1 MSSPKKKS
9 EPEVPPLKRRI
20 AAYII
25 CVPLCFILGKAKGFS
40 NVFCICLTI
49 AVAAALFLSAFFEA
63 KSKRKDEEFTKA
75 VRNDEFHN
83 NEEWKEKYSAYVL
96 KNDFQQVTANS
107 MRAVLNRR
115 FFKPSG
121 AVWLTA
127 SVLFIAAAI
136 ICRAAESDIRAVLAV
151 SGIIS
156 AMWGAFKLLHTPV
169 SSFIA
174 NCGEKLPEIERSY
187 LNGKML
193 TYRKNGEH
201 ACNSGINI
209 GGNYVVMYTD
219 SVIICLDKNEIE
231 SVNKRVT
238 KTKYYGN
245 DVYTGSAFSYFIVV
259 NAKEQNKEEA
269 THYQIELNEY
279 QVQMAYEALAVSS
292 SPSLLSIKENK
303 EYT

>member
-1 MSSPKKKS
+1 MFK
-9 EPEVPPLKRRI
+9 PELPPLKTRIISYI
-20 AAYII
+20 AA
-25 CVPLCFILGKAKGFS
+25 VPIAFFIGLFYGLS
-40 NVFCICLTI
+40 PLVS
-49 AVAAALFLSAFFEA
+49 AVVAAAFAMLFAAALFFELR
-63 KSKRKDEEFTKA
+63 SKRKDEEFRKA
-75 VRNDEFHN
+75 VQNGEYQQDDK
-83 NEEWKEKYSAYVL
+83 WQQKYKEYIL

-107 MRAVLNRR
+107 MRANLNRR

-156 AMWGAFKLLHTPV
+156 AMWGVFKLLHTPV

-219 SVIICLDKNEIE
+219 SVIICLDKNEI
-231 SVNKRVT
+231 
-238 KTKYYGN
+238 
-245 DVYTGSAFSYFIVV
+245 
-259 NAKEQNKEEA
+259 
-269 THYQIELNEY
+269 
-279 QVQMAYEALAVSS
+279 
-292 SPSLLSIKENK
+292 
-303 EYT
+303 